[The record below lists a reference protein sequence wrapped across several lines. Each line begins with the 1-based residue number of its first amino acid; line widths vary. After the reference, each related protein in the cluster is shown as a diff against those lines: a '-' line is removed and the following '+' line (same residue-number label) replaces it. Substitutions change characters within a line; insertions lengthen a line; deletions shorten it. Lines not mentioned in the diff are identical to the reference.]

1 MRITKH
7 VKRRIRKFGNVRSH
21 MRYGAPDFFRHA
33 YTVEHRVCLDENGSP
48 IPWLTYPCVCYLK
61 QLDFSQRCVF
71 EYGSGASTEFWASRA
86 KRVVALES
94 DAAWAARITNLA
106 LPNVELIVATDDTY
120 VAACNRDA
128 PHDVIVI
135 DGYWRYDCAQVCV
148 EALSPGGMII
158 LDNSERY
165 PAITEYLRGQGLIQV
180 DFVGTGPINR
190 YVWATSIFLTRDV
203 DMQPIKAIQPHYVRG
218 MTDSIEKKPE
228 LITVNRAG
236 SY

>member
-1 MRITKH
+1 MGEPGQAG
-7 VKRRIRKFGNVRSH
+7 VSV
-21 MRYGAPDFFRHA
+21 
-33 YTVEHRVCLDENGSP
+33 
-48 IPWLTYPCVCYLK
+48 
-61 QLDFSQRCVF
+61 
-71 EYGSGASTEFWASRA
+71 
-86 KRVVALES
+86 ES
-94 DAAWAARITNLA
+94 DAAWAARIAGLA
-106 LPNVELIVATDDTY
+106 LPNVELIIAADATY
-120 VAACNRDA
+120 VAACNRAA

-148 EALSPGGMII
+148 QALSPGGMII

-165 PAITEYLRGQGLIQV
+165 PAITQYLRGNGLIQV

-203 DMQPIKAIQPHYVRG
+203 DLQPLRAIQPHYVRG

-228 LITVNRAG
+228 LLTVNQAG